1 MREKLPILLKRLPRK
16 LPVSSLR
23 TSSFRFQSTSS
34 SSIAMPIVQQESLN
48 VANNG
53 PVKTTTA
60 SYATSPYYNQG
71 TALTQEA
78 RTQLGLRGYAP
89 VGVENLELQKTRALN
104 QLRSKAT
111 DLEKYTFMAQ
121 LRNSNTRL
129 FYKLVCDDIKE
140 IAPIIYTPTVGTAC
154 AEYSNIY
161 PFLGPPG
168 AADGL
173 YVSINDL
180 PYLKDILRNYR
191 KNSDGTID
199 EPEITVITDG
209 SRILGLGDLGVGGIG
224 IPIGKLQLYSGAAGI
239 DPRKTLPI
247 VLDFG
252 TNTERY
258 LNDPLYLG
266 LKQKRPDDEKFYEAV
281 DEVMKAIY
289 EVFPNILV
297 QFEDFSSEHAFG
309 LLEKYQDKV
318 FCFNDD
324 IQGTGSVILAGFMN
338 AVRLAKEKA
347 GVDPKDHRI
356 VFFGAGSSAIGVA
369 KQILSYFMREHGL
382 SEDEAKKI
390 FYLVDSKGLVTL
402 DRGDRLAQHKV
413 YFARSDN
420 SQAQFRTLCDVIDYV
435 KPTAL
440 IGLSA
445 QHQAFTKEAVG
456 KMAANNKLP
465 IVFPLSNPMT
475 NAECTFQQA
484 MEYTDYKVLFA
495 SGTAFPPVTLPSG
508 ELKYAGQGN
517 NMYIFPGLGLGA
529 IVAKAARVSDSMV
542 YEAAKGLSISLLP
555 EEIQNGN
562 LYPELDRIREV
573 SGEVAAAVAN
583 QAIQE
588 GLARDPE
595 MLEIATNYKGQEYKD
610 RLLAY
615 VKSHMWDVNKD
626 SCFSFALPSASL

>member
-1 MREKLPILLKRLPRK
+1 MREKLPILLKRLPRNSP
-16 LPVSSLR
+16 LLSLR
-23 TSSFRFQSTSS
+23 TQSFRFQSTSS
-34 SSIAMPIVQQESLN
+34 SFAMPIVQQESLN

-78 RTQLGLRGYAP
+78 RTQLGLRGYSP

-121 LRNSNTRL
+121 LRNTNTRL

-140 IAPIIYTPTVGTAC
+140 IAPIIYTPTVGEAC

-266 LKQKRPDDEKFYEAV
+266 LKQKRPDEDKFYEAV
-281 DEVMKAIY
+281 DDVMKALY

-338 AVRLAKEKA
+338 AVRLAKENA

-382 SEDEAKKI
+382 SEEEAKKI

-445 QHQAFTKEAVG
+445 QHQAFTQEAVG

-475 NAECTFQQA
+475 NAECTYQQA

-542 YEAAKGLSISLLP
+542 YEAAKGLSRSLLP

-562 LYPELDRIREV
+562 LYPELNRIREV

-588 GLARDPE
+588 GLARDPQ
-595 MLEIATNYKGQEYKD
+595 MLEIATNFKGQEYQD

-615 VKSHMWDVNKD
+615 VKSHMWDANKD
-626 SCFSFALPSASL
+626 SHFSFSLPSASL